1 MAYKLDEREGM
12 ASGVRRIVAEELDSA
27 VAGLRA
33 RPLLD
38 EAVHEA
44 RKSLKKARS
53 AMRLVRSDLGS
64 DVRKREN
71 AAMRDA
77 AARLSGAR
85 DAQVMLETLDK
96 LAADPRVTVPG
107 PAVARL
113 KQLLEARR
121 EELRGESDLEAE
133 AAEAADQLAVV
144 RGRVDDWPLDDE
156 DFAAAAAGLRRMH
169 SQGRRAMDTALT
181 KNDDDSWHEWR
192 KRVKD
197 LWYASRILKP
207 VAPGQLSGATDEAS
221 DLSDVLGDHNDL
233 AVLAETITEYQHE
246 LAPGHAELMQAA
258 LSRRRETLRLAAV
271 PFGQRLYAERPK
283 AFVRRLEGCWAARE
297 SQAAADAHWMPPELV
312 SQVRGIL
319 EAKQTAPPP
328 ERRKLS
334 AGLRGLGFRVGAFEE
349 HVPARRGGFSV
360 EDFDSLVGRGIVRVG
375 VPPAPG
381 RLAKGGMDG
390 REPPKPELD
399 PGRQSTA
406 RPGAGLQR
414 AIERRLSALPSA
426 TPDQLVREGARL
438 AAAAASWARRRISL

>member
-1 MAYKLDEREGM
+1 MAYKLEDREGM
-12 ASGVRRIVAEELDSA
+12 AGGVRRIVAEELDSA
-27 VAGLRA
+27 IAGLRA
-33 RPLLD
+33 RPLSD

-53 AMRLVRSDLGS
+53 ALRLLRSDIGN

-96 LAADPRVTVPG
+96 LAADPRVTVPA

-121 EELRGESDLEAE
+121 EELRGEADLEAG
-133 AAEAADQLAVV
+133 AAEAADELAKV
-144 RGRVDDWPLDDE
+144 RERLDDWPLDHE
-156 DFAAAAAGLRRMH
+156 GFGAAASGLRRMH
-169 SQGRRAMDTALT
+169 RQGRREMDTAL
-181 KNDDDSWHEWR
+181 KKGDDESWHEWR

-207 VAPGQLSGATDEAS
+207 VAPGQLSGPTDEAS

-233 AVLAETITEYQHE
+233 AVLAETVTEYEDE

-258 LSRRRETLRLAAV
+258 LSRRRDTLRLAAV
-271 PFGQRLYAERPK
+271 PLGQRLYAERPK
-283 AFVRRLEGCWAARE
+283 PFVRRLEACWAARE

-319 EAKQTAPPP
+319 EAKPGASPAA
-328 ERRKLS
+328 RRRLS
-334 AGLRGLGFRVGAFEE
+334 ADLRGLGFRVGDFED
-349 HVPARRGGFSV
+349 HVSAHRGGFSL
-360 EDFDSLVGRGIVRVG
+360 EDFDSLVDRGIVRVG
-375 VPPAPG
+375 APPAP
-381 RLAKGGMDG
+381 RQLARGKNGASA
-390 REPPKPELD
+390 RSPEPRAD
-399 PGRQSTA
+399 PGSA
-406 RPGAGLQR
+406 GAPESPGTS
-414 AIERRLSALPSA
+414 AIERRLPSPPV
-426 TPDQLVREGARL
+426 TPDQFVRGGVRL
-438 AAAAASWARRRISL
+438 AAAAARWARRRLSL